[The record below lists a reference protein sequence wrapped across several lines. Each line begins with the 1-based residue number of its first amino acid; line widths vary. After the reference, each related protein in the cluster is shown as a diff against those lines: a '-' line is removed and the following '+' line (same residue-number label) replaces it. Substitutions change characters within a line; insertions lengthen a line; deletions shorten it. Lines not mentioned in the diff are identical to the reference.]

1 MKHIHYLY
9 IGALAF
15 LIACNSEERITT
27 ANGNDRSSDA
37 IELSAGIVE
46 GNAKATTRA
55 GAEDNHDFPG
65 HQIFSDDTKIALRV
79 SGTWTDQTIV
89 ETTTASLNGVATDT
103 NNKHNNLTCSPVL
116 YWEDYGSSDIANMGT
131 GKGREEGLTIYG
143 AAVNGVASVPS
154 GLISGTTIDG
164 TLEKWTGLSWTL
176 DADQS
181 SGFSAKDLLISN
193 NIQGDNGNGDLYETD
208 YGRYLFEKR
217 NLGKLLEFKHAMS
230 KITVNLKAGAGFTGS
245 GFTEETPVVS
255 LTGNEGDPS
264 NESAWTYTTGT
275 VNITTGAITDK
286 SGQKFITMSQAST
299 PNDGYNITK
308 EALVMPGSLFKK
320 PTGTAP
326 NLVYP
331 IIVRIKVDGN
341 IYYVTSEKIRKAI
354 DESNFD
360 KPSSTDFETL
370 AGKNYVIN
378 ITVNETGISVT
389 ATVANWTDISADN
402 VAPVINLVGQLGGE
416 ASNWGADKQFS
427 FYRSTAL
434 NTGYSSTTGDYY
446 PEESELRYTHS
457 SQTWA
462 LNPVLYWPD
471 HNTHYQFR
479 AVWPKTGTG
488 TGAQSYPRVENVT
501 HSATNYQVIKVN
513 NVAYSVGSF
522 PSDLMI
528 ARPDVEDQNGNCGS
542 RESDEVHPKKN
553 LYTEGICAR
562 TGAINLTFNYMMSK
576 VEVNLSTKEN
586 SSDPDYVNL
595 TNAKVEIVNVYNNGD
610 VRLGDRTV
618 NCGNYSKDRYTLDVG
633 ASANNRLSAI
643 VPQNFAYTDPLANGN
658 AKFRITIYKDGNTN
672 NIDDI
677 YEADL
682 QPILVQEGTSAA
694 AAVDGWKSGK
704 HYVYNLRLT
713 KTKVQVT
720 ASLTPWTEVRA
731 TQDIWF

>member
-15 LIACNSEERITT
+15 LIACSSEERITT
-27 ANGNDRSSDA
+27 TNGNDRSSDA

-55 GAEDNHDFPG
+55 VAEANHAN
-65 HQIFSDDTKIALRV
+65 HQTFSDDTKIALRV
-79 SGTWTDQTIV
+79 SGTWTLHEPSTIV
-89 ETTTASLNGVATDT
+89 ETTTASLDGVAEETDG
-103 NNKHNNLTCSPVL
+103 KHNKLSSSPVL
-116 YWEDYGSSDIANMGT
+116 YWEDYGSSDIANMGE
-131 GKGREEGLTIYG
+131 GKGRKAGLTIYG
-143 AAVNGVASVPS
+143 AAVNGKSLENAGLVA
-154 GLISGTTIDG
+154 LLNTETNWDA
-164 TLEKWTGLSWTL
+164 LSWTL
-176 DADQS
+176 PTDQRPTGSLPAD
-181 SGFSAKDLLISN
+181 KDLLISN
-193 NIQGDNGNGDLYETD
+193 NVKAGTD
-208 YGRYLFEKR
+208 DGTYKFDQRK
-217 NLGKLLEFKHAMS
+217 NGKLLEFKHAMS
-230 KITVNLKAGAGFTGS
+230 KITVNLKAGDGFAGYSFA
-245 GFTEETPVVS
+245 EAYPVVY

-264 NESAWTYTTGT
+264 DESAWTYTTGT
-275 VNITTGAITDK
+275 VNITTGAIT
-286 SGQKFITMSQAST
+286 GQGDLKYITMSQALT
-299 PNDGYNITK
+299 PNEDNNITK

-331 IIVRIKVDGN
+331 VIVRIKVDGN
-341 IYYVTSEKIRKAI
+341 IYYVSSEKIRKAI

-360 KPSSTDFETL
+360 KPSSEDFATL

-542 RESDEVHPKKN
+542 RESNTVHPKKN

-618 NCGNYSKDRYTLDVG
+618 NCGNYSKDSYTLDVG